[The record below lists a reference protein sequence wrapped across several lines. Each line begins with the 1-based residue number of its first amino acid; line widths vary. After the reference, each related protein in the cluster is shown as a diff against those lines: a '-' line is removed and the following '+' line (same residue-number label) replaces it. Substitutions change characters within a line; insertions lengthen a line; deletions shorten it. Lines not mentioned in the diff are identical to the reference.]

1 MHLSYPALFSLA
13 HYLRNTL
20 PGSNLIDAFTQEKD
34 ELILRFNNGISLRVG
49 CSGKLQ
55 YLVPVTDLNRANR
68 NSTDI
73 FPDLHNKT
81 CTLVGIWPDDRML
94 WIAFGKHYLIFQ
106 MYGNRSNVLYFT
118 PKHEPEAFL
127 NKPFSAIS
135 LPPSEHPLNAT
146 SSGWQV
152 HTEPT
157 PKLVQAEQEGLP
169 IHEALPLWLRKTLS
183 LQHRQ
188 SELSRQQKYLDDK
201 LKLARARIRD
211 RQQALIALQEARDPE
226 ELGHILMA
234 NAHRTPE
241 NNMLICEDFYRD
253 APIHI
258 PIKPGQNIIQT
269 AEAQYNKS
277 RKRKAEQQNC
287 ERMLAQ
293 ITHDLQPLEI
303 AHAALQEVKD
313 IKALKQWKQ
322 QFPAYTAPEP
332 KTVETG
338 VLPWRIFTFDGWQ
351 IRIGKNAQSN
361 DVLTLHNS
369 RSGDL
374 WLHVKDYS
382 GSHVVIPRRA
392 GKDFPKAL
400 IDYAAGLAVWFSPR
414 RHHSLVSVWVCD
426 RKFVRKRKGMPA
438 GAVQVER
445 GDVLLIDSPKDI
457 KIETTESSTQ

>member
-1 MHLSYPALFSLA
+1 MHLSYPALYTLA
-13 HYLRNTL
+13 EFLSRSL
-20 PGSNLIDAFTQEKD
+20 PGAILTDAFTQEKD
-34 ELILRFNNGISLRVG
+34 ELILRFDKGKSLRVG

-55 YLVPVTDLNRANR
+55 YLVPVTDVHRAGR

-73 FPDLHNKT
+73 FTDLHGKA
-81 CTLVGIWPDDRML
+81 CTRAGIWPDDRML
-94 WIAFGKHYLIFQ
+94 WLAFGKQYLILQ
-106 MYGNRSNVLYFT
+106 MYGNRSNILYF
-118 PKHEPEAFL
+118 KYKNEPEAFL
-127 NKPFSAIS
+127 NKPFAEIH
-135 LPPSEHPLNAT
+135 LPPNQHSMASPHAL
-146 SSGWQV
+146 WQV
-152 HTEPT
+152 NTDAI
-157 PKLVQAEQEGLP
+157 PKLVQATEEGMP
-169 IHEALPLWLRKTLS
+169 IQEALPLWLRKILS

-188 SELSRQQKYLDDK
+188 SELSRQQKFLEGK
-201 LKLARARIRD
+201 LKLTRARIRD
-211 RQQALIALQEARDPE
+211 RQQALIALQAARDPE
-226 ELGHILMA
+226 EVGHILMA
-234 NAHRTPE
+234 NAHRTAE
-241 NNMLICEDFYRD
+241 NNVLICEDFYRD
-253 APIHI
+253 APISI
-258 PIKPGQNIIQT
+258 PIKPGHSIIQT

-277 RKRKAEQQNC
+277 RKRKAEQSNC
-287 ERMLAQ
+287 KRMLEQ
-293 ITHDLQPLEI
+293 LSHDLQPLEV

-332 KTVETG
+332 KAVEAG
-338 VLPWRIFTFDGWQ
+338 VLPWRMFTFDGWQ

-392 GKDFPKAL
+392 GKEFPKAL

-414 RHHSLVSVWVCD
+414 RHHTLVSVWVCD

-457 KIETTESSTQ
+457 KTEPASEENT